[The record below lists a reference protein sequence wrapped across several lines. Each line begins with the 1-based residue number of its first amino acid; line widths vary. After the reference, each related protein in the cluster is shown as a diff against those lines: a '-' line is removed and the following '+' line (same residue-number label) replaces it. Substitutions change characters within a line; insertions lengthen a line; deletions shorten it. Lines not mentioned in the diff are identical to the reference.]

1 MKNKHKQKRRKKR
14 EVLKDLLPKNL
25 KDWKKLPN
33 TERGTTTPSN
43 SKTSA

>member
-1 MKNKHKQKRRKKR
+1 MKNKDKQKRRKKR

-25 KDWKKLPN
+25 KGWNKLPK
-33 TERGTTTPSN
+33 TERGSTNPSN